1 MGKLLDEFVTQL
13 TNESSELDIKSLL
26 SEKELDDWE
35 LLVKVFTDIRITNVG
50 EDLTKISKFYNLKR
64 WQEVSVIALVKMFE
78 IMWVMNKPQIEAL
91 SLPDGK
97 GPSPESNIEGMFG

>member
-26 SEKELDDWE
+26 SEEELDDWE
-35 LLVKVFTDIRITNVG
+35 LLVKVFTDIRMTHVG
-50 EDLTKISKFYNLKR
+50 EDLTKISKFYNLNR

-78 IMWVMNKPQIEAL
+78 IMWVLNKPQIEAL
-91 SLPDGK
+91 SDGK
-97 GPSPESNIEGMFG
+97 GPSPDNNIEGMFG